1 MDNNFDL
8 DENKR
13 NGFGTPENNGQGCGG
28 YPDTPKKGE
37 FRINAA
43 ISPKTFNKI
52 IIAIVAGSAAV
63 SVFAVIKLI
72 GFISRLF

>member
-1 MDNNFDL
+1 MDNNFEL
-8 DENKR
+8 DENKK
-13 NGFGTPENNGQGCGG
+13 NGFGAPDNNGQGGGG
-28 YPDTPKKGE
+28 YPAAPQKSE

-43 ISPKTFNKI
+43 ISPKTFNRI

-63 SVFAVIKLI
+63 GVFAVIKLI

>member
-13 NGFGTPENNGQGCGG
+13 NGFGTPENSGG
-28 YPDTPKKGE
+28 YDPAPQKGE

-43 ISPKTFNKI
+43 ISPKTFNRI

-63 SVFAVIKLI
+63 GVFAVIKLI
-72 GFISRLF
+72 AFIAKLFG

>member
-13 NGFGTPENNGQGCGG
+13 NGFGTPENSGG
-28 YPDTPKKGE
+28 YPPAPQKGE

-43 ISPKTFNKI
+43 IPPKTFNKI
-52 IIAIVAGSAAV
+52 VIAMVAGSAAV
-63 SVFAVIKLI
+63 TVFAVIKLI
-72 GFISRLF
+72 AFISGLFG